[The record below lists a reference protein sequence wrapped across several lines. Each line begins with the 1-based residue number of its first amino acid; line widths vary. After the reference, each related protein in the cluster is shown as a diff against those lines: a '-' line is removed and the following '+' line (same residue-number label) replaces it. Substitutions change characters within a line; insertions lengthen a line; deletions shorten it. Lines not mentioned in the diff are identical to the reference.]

1 MANIVRHCLMGLVM
15 GSLLTSCR
23 QTVPP
28 PATGEPMRTIEHAMG
43 TTQIPVSP
51 ERIVVLDYAPLDTA
65 LALDILPI
73 GRIILPTSPI
83 YPETIEDI
91 AIVTEGTQPS
101 LEAILTLKP
110 DLILGSKID
119 AGQQYRRLS
128 RIAPTVVAR
137 DNGRKGGW
145 QEHFRLHANAL
156 GKPEQAEQLLTAYQQ
171 RVEAIQSRLDQPLK
185 TMTASVM
192 THWSGGVVAYTTHSF
207 SGSVLQ
213 DLGFERNPVQ
223 DKGRGHGIRLSK
235 ENLSAIDGDILFLM
249 HQSTNDD
256 SIAKTEFIRDPL
268 WSTLNVVKQGIVC
281 EVDSTTWAGGRSIL
295 AANQILTDVEQCLYQ
310 NN

>member
-1 MANIVRHCLMGLVM
+1 MG
-15 GSLLTSCR
+15 GLLTSCQ
-23 QTVPP
+23 QTT
-28 PATGEPMRTIEHAMG
+28 PAPLSDMPMRAVEHAMG
-43 TTQIPVSP
+43 TSQVPVSP
-51 ERIVVLDYAPLDTA
+51 ERVVVLDYAPLDTA

-73 GRIILPTSPI
+73 GRITLPISPI
-83 YPETIEDI
+83 YPEAIEDM

-101 LEAILTLKP
+101 LEVILTLKP

-137 DNGRKGGW
+137 DNGRKGNW
-145 QEHFRLHANAL
+145 QEHFRLHAKAL
-156 GKPEQAEQLLTAYQQ
+156 GKTAQAEQLLTDYQQ
-171 RVEAIQSRLDQPLK
+171 RVEAIQVKLDQPLK
-185 TMTASVM
+185 TMTASVV
-192 THWSGGVVAYTTHSF
+192 TNWSGGVVAYTTHSF

-213 DLGFERNPVQ
+213 DLGFERNPAQ

-249 HQSTNDD
+249 HQSTDDD
-256 SIAKTEFIRDPL
+256 SIAKTEFISDPL
-268 WSTLNVVKQGIVC
+268 WSTLNAVKQGIVC

-295 AANQILTDVEQCLYQ
+295 AANQILADVERCLSQ
-310 NN
+310 DN